1 MLVPMQLQFNIALN
15 SDDELLHTVHN
26 VAVGRVVVNRFLLWV
41 PKLTPRDSLYHKFVT
56 SFLKKDP
63 VDIRGNCMRFRPLVD
78 QVDLSKYLL
87 ASIMSNISSFT
98 LKIVTEITMVM
109 GMLKIIRTQ

>member
-1 MLVPMQLQFNIALN
+1 
-15 SDDELLHTVHN
+15 
-26 VAVGRVVVNRFLLWV
+26 
-41 PKLTPRDSLYHKFVT
+41 
-56 SFLKKDP
+56 
-63 VDIRGNCMRFRPLVD
+63 MRFRPLVD